1 MYIYVCVYTHVQTSL
16 FSLSLSL
23 EILEQQSSFV
33 RTIWNSLVRG
43 WIGIAKNPDIEIS
56 GMEKWGWMRAVFPRI
71 GKCGGNSFDPF
82 EGSERGGDPV
92 VRDTRRDEEFSFRPV
107 CRTLQSARRGWW
119 RLKHREVKR
128 KDSKLE
134 ETWRGKRR
142 GSEKRRGRGK
152 RFARKR
158 RVVVTSERGLVSL

>member
-82 EGSERGGDPV
+82 EGSERGGILLWG
-92 VRDTRRDEEFSFRPV
+92 TRGATRNFRFAPFAE
-107 CRTLQSARRGWW
+107 RYKARGAVDGGWNTG
-119 RLKHREVKR
+119 RLKEKIRNWRKR
-128 KDSKLE
+128 GE
-134 ETWRGKRR
+134 ERG
-142 GSEKRRGRGK
+142 GG
-152 RFARKR
+152 ARKGEEGGNGLPGN
-158 RVVVTSERGLVSL
+158 VVL